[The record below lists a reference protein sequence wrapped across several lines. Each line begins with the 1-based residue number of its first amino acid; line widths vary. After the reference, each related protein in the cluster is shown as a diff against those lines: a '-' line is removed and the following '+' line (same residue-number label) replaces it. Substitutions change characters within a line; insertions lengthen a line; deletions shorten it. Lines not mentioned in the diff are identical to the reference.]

1 MTVWD
6 IWSFRNSLIHGKGG
20 VNQRA
25 TNKELNEEIRIQFNI
40 GLKNLL
46 KKDQYLWKKYTRS
59 HLLHDST
66 IDDKRSWIKAVQ
78 AARIAV
84 ENFENNQ
91 DSQHFQQTII
101 AYLDTEDNNND
112 SWSLIAN

>member
-6 IWSFRNSLIHGKGG
+6 IWNFRNLLIHGKGG

-46 KKDQYLWKKYTRS
+46 KKDQYL
-59 HLLHDST
+59 
-66 IDDKRSWIKAVQ
+66 
-78 AARIAV
+78 
-84 ENFENNQ
+84 
-91 DSQHFQQTII
+91 
-101 AYLDTEDNNND
+101 
-112 SWSLIAN
+112 